1 MTMTFVQLADADHP
15 GDRVTASGAAA
26 YGTAR
31 RVIVGIDDTLVGQ
44 AALRWAVIKARADGA
59 QLIAVRAWA
68 LGLPRHGG
76 RRHWHPDRSP
86 VVFMFAGDNQR
97 EAATALVRNEFRR
110 TLGGEP
116 RDIAVRIE
124 TVEGDPAIVLTE
136 LAVADGDL
144 LVLGDHHA
152 SSMHRIVHG
161 SVGHYCATHSR
172 CPVVIVSPTGAATA
186 TAADESLS
194 QTGQTRGYGP
204 ESPDQ
209 EQAGPDQAQV
219 RGA

>member
-1 MTMTFVQLADADHP
+1 MTMTFVQVADADHP

-31 RVIVGIDDTLVGQ
+31 RVIVGIDDTPVGQ
-44 AALRWAVIKARADGA
+44 AALRWAVIKARSDGA

-68 LGLPRHGG
+68 LGLPKHGG
-76 RRHWHPDRSP
+76 RRHRHPDRSP
-86 VVFMFAGDNQR
+86 VVFTFAGDSER
-97 EAATALVRNEFRR
+97 EAATALIRKVFLR
-110 TLGGEP
+110 TVGGKP
-116 RDIAVRIE
+116 RDIAVRFE
-124 TVEGDPAIVLTE
+124 VLEGDPAIVLTQ
-136 LAVADGDL
+136 LAIADGDL

-161 SVGHYCATHSR
+161 SVGRYCSAHSR
-172 CPVVIVSPTGAATA
+172 CPVVIVSPTGAATS
-186 TAADESLS
+186 AADDRALS
-194 QTGQTRGYGP
+194 QTGQTRDHGP

-209 EQAGPDQAQV
+209 AQAEPDQAQV

>member
-1 MTMTFVQLADADHP
+1 MTMTFVQVAGAGQP

-26 YGTAR
+26 YGTAQ
-31 RVIVGIDDTLVGQ
+31 RVIVGIDDTPAGR
-44 AALRWAVIKARADGA
+44 AALRWAMIKARSDGA
-59 QLIAVRAWA
+59 RLIAVRARA

-76 RRHWHPDRSP
+76 RRHRHPDRSP
-86 VVFMFAGDNQR
+86 VVFTFAGDSRR
-97 EAATALVRNEFRR
+97 EAATALVRQVFRW
-110 TLGGEP
+110 TVGGEP
-116 RDIAVRIE
+116 GDIAVRIE
-124 TVEGDPAIVLTE
+124 VLEGDPAVVLTE

-186 TAADESLS
+186 TADDKPSS
-194 QTGQTRGYGP
+194 HTGQTRSHGP

-209 EQAGPDQAQV
+209 EHAGPDQAQV